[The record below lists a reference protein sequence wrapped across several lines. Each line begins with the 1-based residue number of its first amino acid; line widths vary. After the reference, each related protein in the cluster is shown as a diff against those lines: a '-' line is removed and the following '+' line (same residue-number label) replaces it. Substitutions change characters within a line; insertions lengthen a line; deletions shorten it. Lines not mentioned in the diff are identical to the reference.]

1 MSTSRYNLFSIASF
15 ILLLVNY
22 KFLYLFKLPDSYG
35 ERSNEILFVLVTVCM
50 FLVFIYSKNR
60 KTLNLNFQYTKY
72 LFLIYIIVFIE
83 MLFTMIKYTGEPS
96 TSAFIETCPYL
107 ALLSYYIFSSS
118 CQLNY
123 SSFLKQLMF
132 FSTIAST
139 FAIVEYFL
147 YLYNGIS
154 LFKFFGFNYGQVT
167 SVSQNAIIDLSRNG
181 QSRLIGSD
189 LIDFSSVIPI
199 SLILNNKK
207 NVNISKIYAWINL
220 LLIYSYELFISKTR
234 SVFIFTL
241 MTFLL
246 LFILK
251 ISFISNGLKKVAM
264 FIIAILFS
272 LFLFI
277 KLKIEY
283 INHLDYSYYH
293 RVDEAAYYIEVFK
306 NNFLFG
312 NGLLKDVPNLL
323 EDYERIH
330 GFNSFAS
337 NSYNDIGIIGQMG
350 KFGILG
356 MLISLYFPFKT
367 YSILKEKK
375 KMLILAI
382 LVMSTFSLFN
392 LSLVDAERLP
402 VLAIYMA
409 LVDGAVRSK

>member
-1 MSTSRYNLFSIASF
+1 
-15 ILLLVNY
+15 
-22 KFLYLFKLPDSYG
+22 
-35 ERSNEILFVLVTVCM
+35 
-50 FLVFIYSKNR
+50 
-60 KTLNLNFQYTKY
+60 
-72 LFLIYIIVFIE
+72 
-83 MLFTMIKYTGEPS
+83 
-96 TSAFIETCPYL
+96 
-107 ALLSYYIFSSS
+107 
-118 CQLNY
+118 
-123 SSFLKQLMF
+123 
-132 FSTIAST
+132 
-139 FAIVEYFL
+139 
-147 YLYNGIS
+147 
-154 LFKFFGFNYGQVT
+154 
-167 SVSQNAIIDLSRNG
+167 
-181 QSRLIGSD
+181 
-189 LIDFSSVIPI
+189 
-199 SLILNNKK
+199 
-207 NVNISKIYAWINL
+207 
-220 LLIYSYELFISKTR
+220 
-234 SVFIFTL
+234 